1 MKNPIILILP
11 LLGIASWAFAQ
22 KTTLEEALKMGLE
35 NRQEI
40 KNQTLQ
46 TQIAQSENQKVRA
59 KWLPQLSG
67 SVDVRWN
74 TQLQTTVLPF
84 DLTGQNPGGTT
95 QARFGLPFTNTAG
108 LQLDQKV
115 WDANQGVDRKINNI
129 QTETQLN
136 TLEQQK
142 ILIRQAITEAYYL
155 VVFNQERLAFAQKQ
169 VERNQAN
176 FNDAQTKFKSN
187 ALLLDDLAR
196 FGLDLS
202 NAQIA
207 LQKAQQD
214 LELSLDALK
223 YQMSAPNN
231 LTGVADRLAGLLV
244 AIDSQITVAIEQRPE
259 IKGEEI
265 AFRLNGLNAQKQRAK
280 NWPTLA
286 AYGNYSVLQLA
297 DQFNPFQSGTWFPF
311 NYVGLRLNVP
321 IFDGGQARLAA
332 KDYRI
337 RQQINRNTVE
347 KFRAEFDYEAKSAF
361 KQMTQARL
369 DIGETQK
376 NVALAQQILATDQ
389 LRFDKGALTLSDL
402 KNAEFSLQNA
412 ENNYLTSVYN
422 FLVALVR
429 YKKAVGGL

>member
-1 MKNPIILILP
+1 M
-11 LLGIASWAFAQ
+11 
-22 KTTLEEALKMGLE
+22 
-35 NRQEI
+35 
-40 KNQTLQ
+40 
-46 TQIAQSENQKVRA
+46 
-59 KWLPQLSG
+59 
-67 SVDVRWN
+67 
-74 TQLQTTVLPF
+74 
-84 DLTGQNPGGTT
+84 
-95 QARFGLPFTNTAG
+95 
-108 LQLDQKV
+108 
-115 WDANQGVDRKINNI
+115 
-129 QTETQLN
+129 
-136 TLEQQK
+136 
-142 ILIRQAITEAYYL
+142 
-155 VVFNQERLAFAQKQ
+155 
-169 VERNQAN
+169 
-176 FNDAQTKFKSN
+176 
-187 ALLLDDLAR
+187 
-196 FGLDLS
+196 
-202 NAQIA
+202 
-207 LQKAQQD
+207 
-214 LELSLDALK
+214 
-223 YQMSAPNN
+223 
-231 LTGVADRLAGLLV
+231 
-244 AIDSQITVAIEQRPE
+244 
-259 IKGEEI
+259 

-389 LRFDKGALTLSDL
+389 LRFDKGTLTLSDL